1 MKISTGLRLRAA
13 AKGGGAWGLSSGL
26 AEEAGPALVVAA
38 AGGDD
43 WYCCGCGGYGFAGGL
58 EDGENAFFCCVEYE
72 VVDEGDTDAD
82 VALLLV
88 LLWLLLEVLPLRGRE
103 TGTGTGLAF
112 LVDPGALVRMPER
125 LMVLVEVVVVVMG
138 LGFVGFDDD
147 DADSKAAGVVG
158 LVAGFIGASETF
170 RLLLGLLLL
179 LGFSSKRFSRSSA
192 SSPPRLPL
200 SLRS

>member
-26 AEEAGPALVVAA
+26 ADEAGPALVVAA

-43 WYCCGCGGYGFAGGL
+43 WYCCGYGFAGGL

-125 LMVLVEVVVVVMG
+125 LMVLVDVVVVVMG
-138 LGFVGFDDD
+138 LGFVGFDDE
-147 DADSKAAGVVG
+147 DSKAAGVVG

-179 LGFSSKRFSRSSA
+179 LLGFSSKRFSRSSA